1 MCDKCLLLWRLIS
14 FSQNIF
20 ERLYFDL
27 CNPSFVHGFYFHI
40 TVTCLCS
47 PVSQVFSPVHSLLSL
62 YLLVFMILEYGFIQ
76 TDFVDSNKRFLF
88 VAPSC
93 SSILCSSTW
102 FLLKTHMCIYVLDHC
117 LGLSPLFL
125 PLCVCFSNC
134 STCLGL
140 VLSKIL

>member
-1 MCDKCLLLWRLIS
+1 MSPTLETDFILIEY
-14 FSQNIF
+14 F

-27 CNPSFVHGFYFHI
+27 CNPSFVPGLYFHI

-62 YLLVFMILEYGFIQ
+62 YLLVFMILEYGIIQ

-93 SSILCSSTW
+93 SSILCSSTCVFVKNPHVHLCARSLPW
-102 FLLKTHMCIYVLDHC
+102 ALPAVSAFMC
-117 LGLSPLFL
+117 LF
-125 PLCVCFSNC
+125 F
-134 STCLGL
+134 
-140 VLSKIL
+140 